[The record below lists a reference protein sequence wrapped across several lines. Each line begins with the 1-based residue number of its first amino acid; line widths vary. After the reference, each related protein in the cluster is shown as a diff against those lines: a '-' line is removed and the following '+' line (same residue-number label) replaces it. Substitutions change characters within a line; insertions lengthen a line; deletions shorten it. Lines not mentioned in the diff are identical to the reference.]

1 VRLLGFYYKNSN
13 VQLRYSNAYFRIY
26 LCIFGDIRTDNG
38 SGICVLSVFSLVQ
51 LSSTVGIVDIY
62 EHENKETNVWR
73 MLDCFQC
80 DVCGVISFAAI
91 GLCLP

>member
-1 VRLLGFYYKNSN
+1 MCSYVIQMYISEF
-13 VQLRYSNAYFRIY
+13 
-26 LCIFGDIRTDNG
+26 IFASSARSELTMDQ
-38 SGICVLSVFSLVQ
+38 VSVFFLCFLWFSFQAL
-51 LSSTVGIVDIY
+51 LGIVDIY